1 MPSNSNGAL
10 GASPGARRWSCP
22 LEETFQRVKIERERV
37 AGITEKFLEESFS
50 SLLAEADR
58 QILEAEDDVVR
69 GISGSQGR
77 LRQAELAKEA
87 HRQRRDE
94 RVEIAR
100 RSGLVSRGQISLLGS
115 VVVLPAVVEEH
126 EEPYDADPSGLSKA
140 EIEAIAIGEATRY
153 EEARGAT
160 WESTEK
166 DGCGFDLRSVSASDR
181 RCIEVKGRA
190 QGRPGR
196 ADLARVP
203 EGTRAEG

>member
-1 MPSNSNGAL
+1 MPSNSNGPL

-58 QILEAEDDVVR
+58 QILEAEDGVVR

-77 LRQAELAKEA
+77 LRQAELAKGA

-115 VVVLPAVVEEH
+115 VVG
-126 EEPYDADPSGLSKA
+126 S
-140 EIEAIAIGEATRY
+140 
-153 EEARGAT
+153 
-160 WESTEK
+160 
-166 DGCGFDLRSVSASDR
+166 
-181 RCIEVKGRA
+181 
-190 QGRPGR
+190 PGR
-196 ADLARVP
+196 CRRAR
-203 EGTRAEG
+203 RAV